1 MNIPFLDLQRQFA
14 KHKKE
19 FLSAVE
25 RVVDRQFFLLGEE
38 LSSFEKEFA
47 EYLDVK
53 YVVGVG
59 SGTDGLILSLHALG
73 LGKGDEVITPA
84 NSFIATTL
92 AITQVGATPIFVDCD
107 KDTYQLDIDQVK
119 AKITPKTKAI
129 LPVHLYG
136 APCDI
141 ESLVKIAEEHNLY
154 LVEDAAQA
162 VGATANGR
170 KVGTFGNLGIFSFY
184 PGKNLG
190 AYGDGG
196 AVATNDE
203 KLYQKLLKLRNY
215 GQSKK
220 YYHDEFGLNSR
231 LDEIQAAVLREK
243 LKYLEEW
250 NMKRREIAREY
261 TDALVGFKTQAILPG
276 TVSNYHLFVIES
288 EKRDE
293 LQQYLAENGIHTLIH
308 YPIPIHLQKYY
319 GYLGHTKGSFP
330 IAERA
335 AERLL
340 SIPMY
345 SELSPSEVKYIISSI
360 QNK

>member
-250 NMKRREIAREY
+250 NMKRREIAQEY

>member
-47 EYLDVK
+47 QYLDVK